1 MKGKKLAWMAF
12 AALVILAV
20 VFRAVP
26 AASAAFLLA
35 GAALCPLEKWQELLK
50 KKLLLSGV
58 LKGAAVAVLLVL
70 GVVLTQTGAPAEE
83 SAADVPP
90 ALSQSAEP
98 EVTPEIPPE
107 QTPEETPE
115 ASPEQTPEE
124 TPEASPEPTPE
135 ETPEGSPEPTPE
147 ESPAVTSE
155 PEPEKS
161 AEPAAVNYIL
171 NTNSKK
177 FHYPSCS
184 GVKRMKEENKASFTG
199 TREEAIA
206 KGYTPCGTCKP

>member
-1 MKGKKLAWMAF
+1 MKGKKLAWMAL

-20 VFRAVP
+20 AFRAVP

-58 LKGAAVAVLLVL
+58 LKGAAVAVLVVL

-98 EVTPEIPPE
+98 EETPEIL
-107 QTPEETPE
+107 
-115 ASPEQTPEE
+115 
-124 TPEASPEPTPE
+124 PEPTPE
-135 ETPEGSPEPTPE
+135 ETPEASPEPTPE

>member
-1 MKGKKLAWMAF
+1 MKGKKLAWMAL

-20 VFRAVP
+20 AFRAVP

-35 GAALCPLEKWQELLK
+35 GAALCPLEKWQEFLK

-58 LKGAAVAVLLVL
+58 LKGAAVAVLVVL
-70 GVVLTQTGAPAEE
+70 GVVLTQTGAPVEE

-98 EVTPEIPPE
+98 EETPEI
-107 QTPEETPE
+107 
-115 ASPEQTPEE
+115 SPEPTPEE

-135 ETPEGSPEPTPE
+135 VTPEASPEPTPE

>member
-1 MKGKKLAWMAF
+1 MKGKKLAWMAL

-20 VFRAVP
+20 AFRAVP

-35 GAALCPLEKWQELLK
+35 GAALCPLEKWQEFLK

-58 LKGAAVAVLLVL
+58 LKGAAVAVLVVL
-70 GVVLTQTGAPAEE
+70 GVVLTQTGAPVEE

-98 EVTPEIPPE
+98 EETPEI
-107 QTPEETPE
+107 
-115 ASPEQTPEE
+115 
-124 TPEASPEPTPE
+124 SPEPTPE
-135 ETPEGSPEPTPE
+135 ETPEASPEPTPE

>member
-124 TPEASPEPTPE
+124 TPE
-135 ETPEGSPEPTPE
+135 GSPEPTPE